1 MISRHWG
8 GLAKPTAADRYVEHL
23 QGETFPKLARIP
35 GFVSAS
41 ILRRHISVGVEFLI
55 VTRWHSI
62 EAIPQFAGEDPQ
74 VAVVPERV
82 QAMMI
87 DYDRKVR
94 HYEVLDI
101 ARPLS

>member
-8 GLAKPTAADRYVEHL
+8 GLAKPTEADRYVEHL
-23 QGETFPKLARIP
+23 RGETFPKLAKIP
-35 GFVSAS
+35 GFIDAS
-41 ILRRHISVGVEFLI
+41 ILKRDVAAGVEFLI
-55 VTRWHSI
+55 VTRWHSM
-62 EAIPQFAGEDPQ
+62 EAVQQFAGEDPE

-101 ARPLS
+101 APGLS